1 MLAKEFGGIDYIDFS
16 PIQPHNFAVTCSV
29 RVQVYNPITKLVVK
43 NLARFDGSAYG
54 GTFRKDGRLL
64 VAGEENGLV
73 KLFDISSKNVLR
85 LFRSHTAAVHR
96 TAFTADSTHI
106 ASFSDDKSVKLW
118 DIPGEK
124 VIQTFAEH
132 DDYIRAGCTS
142 PVSPNIFVSGGYD
155 KMVKVY
161 DSRIGGLNEKNVIFE
176 VNHGSPVESLLF
188 LPAGGVFLSAGGTE
202 IKVWDAFAS
211 GKLMAQISQHHK
223 TVTCLRLA
231 SHGRRFMSAGLDRHV
246 KVYDIITYQPVH
258 SFDFP
263 NSVLSLGIAPN
274 DETLVA
280 GMVDGLISIQR
291 MDEDSTTSTAKIPKQ
306 RKRITTNV
314 SAVCVDEVV
323 QDYERRTQSR
333 HDKYLRKYQYT
344 DALDAVL
351 LPYVVNK
358 TPHVTVALIQ
368 ELIRRKGLVRAL
380 SGRTDVSLSSIVR
393 FIIRYLSDHR
403 FTRVLI
409 DVASTLLAI
418 YENTFDKFVGNLGR
432 DFLNLA
438 KMIRKEEELTKQ
450 FLQLQGAIELV
461 MAGASAGEVLSDSII
476 VSASEKNQS
485 EQSSELTPTETAL
498 ENMIISVN

>member
-1 MLAKEFGGIDYIDFS
+1 MVKEFGGIDYIDFS
-16 PIQPHNFAVTCSV
+16 PIQPYNFAVTCSV
-29 RVQVYNPITKLVVK
+29 RVQVYNPITKLVVR
-43 NLARFDGSAYG
+43 NLSRFDGNAYG

-64 VAGEENGLV
+64 VTGEDNGVV
-73 KLFDISSKNVLR
+73 KLFDTSSKSVLR
-85 LFRSHTAAVHR
+85 LFRGHVAAAHR
-96 TAFTADSTHI
+96 TAFTSDSTHI
-106 ASFSDDKSVKLW
+106 VSFSDDKTVKLW
-118 DIPGEK
+118 DIPAEK
-124 VIQTFAEH
+124 IVHTYAEH
-132 DDYIRAGCTS
+132 DDYIRAGCAS

-176 VNHGSPVESLLF
+176 VNHGSPIESLLF
-188 LPAGGVFLSAGGTE
+188 LPAGGIFLSAGGTD
-202 IKVWDAFAS
+202 IKVWDAFSS

-246 KVYDIITYQPVH
+246 KVYDIVTYQPVH

-263 NSVLSLGIAPN
+263 NAVLSLGVAPN

-291 MDEDSTTSTAKIPKQ
+291 MEEDSTMGPSKILKQ
-306 RKRITTNV
+306 RKKIATNV
-314 SAVCVDEVV
+314 SAVCIDEIVP
-323 QDYERRTQSR
+323 DYKRRAEAR
-333 HDKYLRKYQYT
+333 HDKYLRKYQYV

-358 TPHVTVALIQ
+358 TPHVTVALMQ

-380 SGRTDVSLSSIVR
+380 SGRKDASLSSIVR

-409 DVASTLLAI
+409 DVSNALLSI
-418 YENTFDKFVGNLGR
+418 YENTFGKFVGNLGR

-438 KMIRKEEELTKQ
+438 KMIRKEEQLTKQ

-461 MAGASAGEVLSDSII
+461 MAGASAGELMSDNII
-476 VSASEKNQS
+476 VSASEKNQP
-485 EQSSELTPTETAL
+485 EKTSELTPTQAAL
-498 ENMIISVN
+498 ENMVISVN

>member
-1 MLAKEFGGIDYIDFS
+1 MAKEFGGIDYIDFS
-16 PIQPHNFAVTCSV
+16 PIQPHYFAVTCSV

-43 NLARFDGSAYG
+43 NLPRFDGNAYG
-54 GTFRKDGRLL
+54 GTFKKDGRLL
-64 VAGEENGLV
+64 VAGEENGMV
-73 KLFDISSKNVLR
+73 KLFDTSSKNILR
-85 LFRSHTAAVHR
+85 LFSGHKAAVHR
-96 TAFTADSTHI
+96 VAFTADNTHI
-106 ASFSDDKSVKLW
+106 ASFSDDKTVKLW

-124 VIQTFAEH
+124 VVQTFAEH

-142 PVSPNIFVSGGYD
+142 PISPNIFVSGGYD

-161 DSRIGGLNEKNVIFE
+161 DTRIGGLNEKNVIFE

-246 KVYDIITYQPVH
+246 KVYDIVTYKPVH

-263 NSVLSLGIAPN
+263 NSVLSLGVAPN

-280 GMVDGLISIQR
+280 GMVDGVVSIQR
-291 MDEDSTTSTAKIPKQ
+291 MDEDSATGAAKIPKP
-306 RKRITTNV
+306 RKKIVTNV
-314 SAVCVDEVV
+314 SAVCVDEIVP
-323 QDYERRTQSR
+323 DYERRAESR
-333 HDKYLRKYQYT
+333 HDKYLRKYQYV

-351 LPYVVNK
+351 IPYVVNK
-358 TPHVTVALIQ
+358 TPHVTVSLMQ

-380 SGRTDVSLSSIVR
+380 TGRTDASLSSIVR

-409 DVASTLLAI
+409 DVANTLLSI
-418 YENTFDKFVGNLGR
+418 YENTFEKFVGNLGR

-438 KMIRKEEELTKQ
+438 KMIRKEEQLTRQ
-450 FLQLQGAIELV
+450 FLQLQGALELV
-461 MAGASAGEVLSDSII
+461 MAGAAAGETLSDSVI
-476 VSASEKNQS
+476 VSASEKNQP
-485 EQSSELTPTETAL
+485 EHSSELTPTETAI
-498 ENMIISVN
+498 ENMVVSVD

>member
-1 MLAKEFGGIDYIDFS
+1 MAKELGAIDYIDFN
-16 PIQPHNFAVTCSV
+16 PIQPHYFAVTCSV
-29 RVQVYNPITKLVVK
+29 RIQVYNPITKLVVK
-43 NLARFDGSAYG
+43 NLSRFDGMAYG
-54 GTFRKDGRLL
+54 GTYRKDGRLL
-64 VAGEENGLV
+64 VSGEESGVV
-73 KLFDISSKNVLR
+73 KLFDTASKSVLR
-85 LFRSHTAAVHR
+85 SFRGHTAATHR
-96 TAFTADSTHI
+96 VSFTADNTHLI
-106 ASFSDDKSVKLW
+106 SFSDDKSVKLW

-124 VIQTFAEH
+124 VVQTYSNH

-155 KMVKVY
+155 KMIKVY
-161 DSRIGGLNEKNVIFE
+161 DSRIGGSSEKNVIFE
-176 VNHGSPVESLLF
+176 VNHGSPIESLLF
-188 LPAGGVFLSAGGTE
+188 LPAGGILLSAGGTE

-223 TVTCLRLA
+223 TVTCLRMA

-246 KVYDIITYQPVH
+246 KVYDIVTYKPVH

-291 MDEDSTTSTAKIPKQ
+291 MDEDSNTANAAKTPKR
-306 RKRITTNV
+306 RKKITTNV
-314 SAVCVDEVV
+314 SAICIDEVV
-323 QDYERRTQSR
+323 PDYQRKTEAKY
-333 HDKYLRKYQYT
+333 DKFLRKYQYT

-358 TPHVTVALIQ
+358 TPHVTVSVMQ

-380 SGRTDVSLSSIVR
+380 SGRTNTSLSAILR
-393 FIIRYLSDHR
+393 FITRYLSDHR

-409 DVASTLLAI
+409 DVTNTLLCI
-418 YENTFDKFVGNLGR
+418 YETTFDKFVGNLGR

-438 KMIRKEEELTKQ
+438 RMIHREENLTKN

-461 MAGASAGEVLSDSII
+461 TAGATVGE
-476 VSASEKNQS
+476 AHSENAVVTEKS
-485 EQSSELTPTETAL
+485 TPEPSSEMMPTETAL
-498 ENMIISVN
+498 ENMVISVN